1 MAYIN
6 DPKGRLCDWGFLRT
20 ECWGVRL
27 PSNYKGEVP
36 PQMFLIDIP
45 EAEYIVF
52 EHGPFQYEQENC
64 SVEQKIETAM
74 ANLIMR
80 LLIAV

>member
-1 MAYIN
+1 
-6 DPKGRLCDWGFLRT
+6 
-20 ECWGVRL
+20 
-27 PSNYKGEVP
+27 
-36 PQMFLIDIP
+36 MFLIDIP

-74 ANLIMR
+74 ANFDYAAANCCLDTSPGRIIR
-80 LLIAV
+80 PIQNLKEKVSTSNEI